1 MQFEE
6 DDLIMN
12 EKKLKLSDD
21 MDSCMIDTLLEQKLK
36 GQKIGGN
43 FTKTACRATTMAV
56 SKYV

>member
-21 MDSCMIDTLLEQKLK
+21 MDSCMIDTLLEQKLSPRLPVEP
-36 GQKIGGN
+36 QQWRYPNMFSII
-43 FTKTACRATTMAV
+43 C
-56 SKYV
+56 